1 MVDESLYPPVIILI
15 ITYRRLRLA
24 IETIK
29 SVKANLVYPNIGF
42 HIADDGSN
50 TSDNPSY
57 VQSLVDEIGPE
68 YSITVSDSKRGGVG
82 KNMNLGIH
90 AVLDRADLWL
100 HLEDDWA
107 LRGPLD
113 LLPCVQLLVE
123 DETVGMVRLGRLSA
137 GIKAETLAGA
147 NKMWWRLKK
156 NSDTY
161 VFSGNAALR
170 HRRFH
175 SHYGPYKEGL
185 MPGQTELVHCNKFNV
200 TPGPDIVWPAWL
212 NTEET
217 FFHIGDS
224 HSYKWHMETGG
235 RSADEAA
242 ALFEQAEKEQV

>member
-1 MVDESLYPPVIILI
+1 MVDESLYPPVIVMI

-24 IETIK
+24 VETIK
-29 SVKANLVYPNIGF
+29 SVKANLTYPNIGF

-57 VQSLVDEIGPE
+57 VQNLVDEIGPE
-68 YSITVSDSKRGGVG
+68 YSITVSNAERGGVG

-107 LRGPLD
+107 LRDKLD
-113 LLPCVQLLVE
+113 LLPCVQLLME

-137 GIKAETLAGA
+137 GLQAQTFSCA
-147 NKMWWRLKK
+147 NKLWWRLKK
-156 NSDTY
+156 NSNTY

-185 MPGQTELVHCNKFNV
+185 MPGQTELVLCNKFN
-200 TPGPDIVWPAWL
+200 TTSGPDIVWPAWL

-224 HSYKWHMETGG
+224 HSFKWYLETGG
-235 RSADEAA
+235 LTA
-242 ALFEQAEKEQV
+242 EQAADKFEEMEKERV